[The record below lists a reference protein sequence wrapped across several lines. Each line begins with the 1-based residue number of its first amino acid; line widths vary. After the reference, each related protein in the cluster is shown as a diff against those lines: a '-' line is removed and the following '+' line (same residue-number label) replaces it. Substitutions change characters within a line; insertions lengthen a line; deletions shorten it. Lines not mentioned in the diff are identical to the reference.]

1 MQIMKTLSFAL
12 IIFSSFFLTP
22 LSLANEVEIIDVKA
36 RQQSDKTWH
45 FDVTLKHDDEGWNHY
60 ANQWQIIA
68 PDNKILGTRT
78 LYHPHIKEQPFTRSL
93 SGVKIPADIKTV
105 RIIAR
110 DTVHGLSHKAAKL
123 DLESMAVTHITLAL
137 KPARKPETGAVTN

>member
-137 KPARKPETGAVTN
+137 KPARKPEIGTVTN

>member
-137 KPARKPETGAVTN
+137 KPARKPETGTVTN